1 LVLLKKYLYPYG
13 FLIFVPVAL
22 TLSYLKFSPL
32 VILIFSA
39 LALIPLSWLLGE
51 ATEGLAARAGAGI
64 GAFLN
69 STLGNAAEL
78 IIAYFALREGL
89 TELVKASITG
99 SIIGNS
105 LFLMGLSLLAGG
117 WRKKKQFFNQTAA
130 GIYATLLLLSSISL
144 FIPAIYH
151 YTVRAVQQI
160 ELEISAEIGVV
171 LFVTYALSLV
181 FVFRTHPHLYTS
193 YKSQKEHHGAP
204 ELSTSL
210 LLLFFSGAFS
220 AWISEAL
227 IKAIEKSMA
236 VFNISEVFMG
246 VIVVALIGNVSEHF
260 SAINAAVD
268 DDLNLSIGISLGSS
282 VQVALFVA
290 PILLGLGFLIGQ
302 PFDFVF
308 TPLEVVSVFLAVLT
322 LGFISLDGETNWFE
336 GVLLLAV
343 YAVLVLAFF
352 FHP

>member
-1 LVLLKKYLYPYG
+1 MPVT
-13 FLIFVPVAL
+13 LIFA
-22 TLSYLKFSPL
+22 YLKFSSLAIL
-32 VILIFSA
+32 VLSA
-39 LALIPLSWLLGE
+39 LALIPLSSLLGE
-51 ATEGLAARAGAGI
+51 ATEGLAARAGAGV

-78 IIAYFALREGL
+78 IIAFFALREGL

-105 LFLMGLSLLAGG
+105 LFLVGLSLLVGG
-117 WRKKKQFFNQTAA
+117 WKRNKQFFNQTAA

-151 YTVRAVQQI
+151 YTVRAVHQI
-160 ELEISAEIGVV
+160 ELEISAEISVV
-171 LFVTYALSLV
+171 LFITYLLSLI
-181 FVFRTHPHLYTS
+181 FVFRTHPHLYTG
-193 YKSQKEHHGAP
+193 YKSQRDQFKAP
-204 ELSTSL
+204 RLSTSL

-220 AWISEAL
+220 AWISEVL
-227 IKAIEKSMA
+227 IKAIEKSL
-236 VFNISEVFMG
+236 VVLNISEVFMG
-246 VIVVALIGNVSEHF
+246 VIVVAIIGNVSEHF
-260 SAINAAVD
+260 SAVNAAVD
-268 DDLNLSIGISLGSS
+268 DDLNLSLGISLGSS

-290 PILLGLGFLIGQ
+290 PALLGLSFLIGQ
-302 PFDFVF
+302 PVDLVF

-343 YAVLVLAFF
+343 YAVLILAFF